1 MSAFAKIEVQS
12 DDGAR
17 ATVYE
22 HGAHVT
28 SWVTPDGIE
37 RLFLSP
43 RAEFAAGKAIRGGVP
58 IIFPQFNQRGPLP
71 RHGFVRT
78 GLWQVLSQVIQ
89 HEAGEARLTLQV
101 TDEAKTL
108 WPHQYAITYT
118 VRVGGNDLALMLSV
132 QNLGDAPFTFTGA
145 LHTYLQV
152 DDVRAV
158 RIDGLSGLRCEDSVA
173 GKTYIEDADVVT
185 ITAETDRIYYDAV
198 GALVVAEPG
207 RTMWLKQTGFC
218 DVVVWNPWTS
228 AANLRDM
235 EPGGYLRMV
244 CVEAAVIGEPAT
256 VLPGDT
262 WVGTQHL
269 RVV

>member
-1 MSAFAKIEVQS
+1 MSEFAKIEVQS

-28 SWVTPDGIE
+28 SWVTPDGVE

-71 RHGFVRT
+71 RHGFART
-78 GLWQVLSQVIQ
+78 SLWQVQAIE
-89 HEAGEARLTLQV
+89 HESGEAHFEMQIS
-101 TDEAKTL
+101 DEVRAL
-108 WPHQYAITYT
+108 WPHQYALTFD
-118 VRVGGNDLALMLSV
+118 VRVGGNDLELMLTV
-132 QNLGDAPFTFTGA
+132 RNTGDAPLMFTGA

-152 DDVRAV
+152 NDVREV

-173 GKTYIEDADVVT
+173 GKSYVEDAEVVT
-185 ITAETDRIYYDAV
+185 ITEETDRIYYDAV

-207 RTMWLKQTGFC
+207 RSVWLKHAGFR

-228 AANLRDM
+228 AANLHDM
-235 EPGGYLRMV
+235 EPEGYLRML
-244 CVEAAVIGEPAT
+244 CVEAAVIGEPVT
-256 VLPGDT
+256 VQPNDT
-262 WVGTQHL
+262 WSGTQHL